1 MKKRTY
7 LLLKSPTLGAK
18 IVLGAH
24 LRDLVEQIQK
34 PNHRQELPCTKS
46 HILLEA
52 KYLGPDSGCATLP
65 PFTLPPTPPDSL
77 PHPQEH
83 DLCQGK
89 GFLKAHQQC
98 PIMPPEEPCSETTLI
113 QTLG

>member
-24 LRDLVEQIQK
+24 FRDLVEQIQK
-34 PNHRQELPCTKS
+34 PNRRQELPCTKS

-65 PFTLPPTPPDSL
+65 PFTLPPTPPTLYPTLRNMISAA
-77 PHPQEH
+77 
-83 DLCQGK
+83 GK

-98 PIMPPEEPCSETTLI
+98 PIMPPEEPCSETTSYKP
-113 QTLG
+113 